1 MAKYISVLRSS
12 MDLGYWEAV
21 QWGETLPSV
30 VNNRFYTAGI
40 NFNIEKQPGDQT
52 LEQKQ
57 IIETKTHATASAMV
71 IKLSSVSS
79 NYLKLANNKATP
91 AFIKKLKL

>member
-40 NFNIEKQPGDQT
+40 NFNIEKQPGD
-52 LEQKQ
+52 
-57 IIETKTHATASAMV
+57 
-71 IKLSSVSS
+71 
-79 NYLKLANNKATP
+79 
-91 AFIKKLKL
+91 